1 VEVKQMPVIETE
13 NLCKKFGVITALNN
27 VSFSVAEGALFGLIG
42 ADGAGKTTL
51 LRILVTLI
59 APDSGSATVLGS
71 SVIGQLGAIR
81 RQVGYMPQ
89 RFSLYQDLSVRE
101 NLEFFADVFGV
112 SAAERSKRIVR
123 LLEFSR
129 LAPFQGRRAAHLSGG
144 MKQKLALS
152 CALIH
157 TPRLLILDEPTTG
170 VDPVSRNEFWD
181 ILFELKRQGITIIVS
196 TPYMDE
202 ANSCDSLLLLH
213 KGAIMEAGAPAALLA
228 AYPLELYK
236 ISASDASITAPP
248 ATPLHTGIALM
259 YPAAGAL
266 HVAARKDAAGPE
278 AILAHVKIFVPAAET
293 IEAVRPTIEDLF
305 FYLLSG
311 KGAS

>member
-1 VEVKQMPVIETE
+1 MAAVEVTD
-13 NLCKKFGVITALNN
+13 LHKKFDGVTALNG
-27 VSFSVAEGALFGLIG
+27 VSFSVNEGTLFGLIG

-59 APDSGSATVLGS
+59 SADRGSAVVLGNN
-71 SVIGQLGAIR
+71 VVTHLAAIR

-101 NLEFFADVFGV
+101 NLLFFADVFGV
-112 SAAERSKRIVR
+112 AATERNSRMER
-123 LLEFSR
+123 LLSFSR
-129 LAPFQGRRAAHLSGG
+129 LGPFQNRRAGHLSGG

-170 VDPVSRNEFWD
+170 VDPVSRNEFWE
-181 ILFELKRQGITIIVS
+181 ILFELKRGGITILVS

-202 ANSCDSLLLLH
+202 AHLCDRLLLLH
-213 KGAIMEAGAPAALLA
+213 KGASMRTGAPAELLST
-228 AYPLELYK
+228 YPLALYK
-236 ISASDASITAPP
+236 ITGSSGSLTVLPE
-248 ATPLHTGIALM
+248 TPLPRGVALM

-266 HVAARKDAAGPE
+266 HAAVRDTIEPQ
-278 AILAHVKIFVPAAET
+278 LLLSQVKSFVPAAEA
-293 IEAVRPTIEDLF
+293 IETAEPTIEDLF
-305 FYLLSG
+305 FYLLSE
-311 KGAS
+311 KEAA